1 VIARPGGHLRLVPA
15 VAEPKPQRTFC
26 GHCGAEPASDI
37 HGRVCDSCG
46 LGVLLTANADVAPG
60 VDDPF
65 LIVDGSLCVCAVSR
79 VAEDLLGV
87 EETAAVNHH
96 LSEFLVPADA
106 EAAGADNLMD
116 LVINAAS
123 DTSEA
128 RVAVVRPPDEFG
140 IRFRVQVGACGPPR
154 AALLVLA
161 DGWD

>member
-1 VIARPGGHLRLVPA
+1 MSTHLRLVPA
-15 VAEPKPQRTFC
+15 VAEPQPQKTFC
-26 GHCGAEPASDI
+26 GHCGAEPEADLC
-37 HGRVCDSCG
+37 GRVCESCG
-46 LGVLLTANADVAPG
+46 LGVMLTANADAAPG
-60 VDDPF
+60 PDDPF
-65 LIVDGSLCVCAVSR
+65 MVVDDALCVCAVSR
-79 VAEDLLGV
+79 VAEDLLGM
-87 EETAAVNHH
+87 EETAAVNRH

-123 DTSEA
+123 DASEA

-154 AALLVLA
+154 AALLVLS

>member
-1 VIARPGGHLRLVPA
+1 MNTHLRLVPA
-15 VAEPKPQRTFC
+15 VADPKPQKTFC
-26 GHCGAEPASDI
+26 GHCGVEPETDLY
-37 HGRVCDSCG
+37 GRVCESCG
-46 LGVLLTANADVAPG
+46 LGVMLTANADAAPG
-60 VDDPF
+60 IADPF
-65 LIVDGSLCVCAVSR
+65 MVVDGSLCVCAVSR

-87 EETAAVNHH
+87 EETDAVNRH

-106 EAAGADNLMD
+106 EAAGTDNLMD

-123 DTSEA
+123 DSSEA

-154 AALLVLA
+154 AALLILS